1 MRASKASEKKICADF
16 LSNRYIQPLC
26 SFFTSNFK
34 DFFLQN
40 TKFAVR
46 VPFALSLAYRVP
58 GFGVPNTL

>member
-1 MRASKASEKKICADF
+1 MSEREKIYADF
-16 LSNRYIQPLC
+16 LSFYTAVVQ
-26 SFFTSNFK
+26 FFTSNFK

-40 TKFAVR
+40 TKFGVR